1 MFKKILLVSTVF
13 AFAFAVLSISILQ
26 STSITY
32 SFKAKTSGTSVL
44 GLQTPEID
52 YQMPYEGK
60 VLPDSPFWV
69 LKAARDKIWY
79 SITASP
85 LKKAE
90 LALLFS
96 DKRLVSA
103 RILFER
109 KKPDIAISTLIKG
122 EKYLEIAVAQEA
134 IARSQGYETSTF
146 LERLAVASL
155 KHRQIIGSLISLVPE
170 DGKPLVAKTE
180 SYSKNTYRTVKDIL
194 ISKGLAVP
202 INPFDGD

>member
-1 MFKKILLVSTVF
+1 MLKKLLLVSGVFTF
-13 AFAFAVLSISILQ
+13 AFAILSISILQ

-32 SFKAKTSGTSVL
+32 SFKANTSETSVL
-44 GLQTPEID
+44 GIQTQEVN

-60 VLPDSPFWV
+60 VLPDSPLWV
-69 LKAARDKIWY
+69 LKAARDRIWY
-79 SITASP
+79 SITASH

-103 RILFER
+103 KILFER
-109 KKPDIAISTLIKG
+109 KKPDIAISTLVKG
-122 EKYLEIAVAQEA
+122 EKYLEIATAQEA
-134 IARSQGYETSTF
+134 IARSQGYDTSVF

-155 KHRQIIGSLISLVPE
+155 KHRQMIESLISLVPE
-170 DGKPLVAKTE
+170 DGKPLVIKTE
-180 SYSKNTYRTVKDIL
+180 DYSKNTYRAVRDAL
-194 ISKGLAVP
+194 NSKNLPIP